1 MSLERKKIDDLAA
14 QAGGYFSLPTE
25 DSKAYTD
32 LLFDICR
39 QFGIRYYTATKKE
52 RYFVEEVTRLTWA
65 KQQEE
70 KAGIPQNI
78 RPAFSA

>member
-52 RYFVEEVTRLTWA
+52 RYFV
-65 KQQEE
+65 
-70 KAGIPQNI
+70 
-78 RPAFSA
+78 

>member
-39 QFGIRYYTATKKE
+39 QLASATIQ
-52 RYFVEEVTRLTWA
+52 RQR
-65 KQQEE
+65 
-70 KAGIPQNI
+70 
-78 RPAFSA
+78 RSAIS